1 MGGIADFNSFIRPFV
16 DNITV
21 FLLYIDKEENMKKIY
36 FKNLNKYY
44 GQEITVEGFVDSI
57 RDLQFVQ
64 FLIIRD
70 TTGKLQIT
78 VEKN

>member
-1 MGGIADFNSFIRPFV
+1 
-16 DNITV
+16 
-21 FLLYIDKEENMKKIY
+21 MKKIY